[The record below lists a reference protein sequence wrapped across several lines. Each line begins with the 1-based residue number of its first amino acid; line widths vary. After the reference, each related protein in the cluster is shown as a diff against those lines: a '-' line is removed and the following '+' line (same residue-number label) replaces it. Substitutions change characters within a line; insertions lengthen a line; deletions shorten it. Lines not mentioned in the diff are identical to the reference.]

1 MTLYLVSSAAVA
13 VFAPGIGRDLAWV
26 PDWPVSGYLVWG
38 ANAVIMLSA
47 IALARA
53 DAPLRLQL
61 ALAIAGPGL
70 YLLLFLGMGAL
81 FEESPIAGQVL
92 SFGLTFMWACYSEFL
107 GSVVALVIALASQ
120 RNRVLS
126 RSFYTLG
133 CVLAAAWLYMHG
145 FGLAVDHWSD
155 SRRYLDGLPFWIFG
169 AASVVAWGLSPLW
182 LVGAIALMLAALARN
197 QRPVLAD
204 TALFGLVVGLIGL
217 YFFLGF
223 FQD

>member
-13 VFAPGIGRDLAWV
+13 VLAPGIGRDLAWV
-26 PDWPVSGYLVWG
+26 PDWPVSGYLVWA
-38 ANAVIMLSA
+38 ANIGIMLSA
-47 IALARA
+47 IALVRA
-53 DAPLRLQL
+53 DVPLRLQL
-61 ALAIAGPGL
+61 ALACAAPGL
-70 YLLLFLGMGAL
+70 YVLLFLGRNFLVPG
-81 FEESPIAGQVL
+81 L
-92 SFGLTFMWACYSEFL
+92 SFSWISYSEFL